1 MDSLPCRQKPFWCYI
16 RHGLFLNTPGDTSR
30 ASDHLMVHASIFSA
44 TQTFLLKQH
53 ACKLR
58 ACKVPWSH
66 FAEMFLLLFTKMFS
80 IQLYILFSVRSDA
93 LNLFDIF
100 VKFVNVIA
108 SGNTSTNFVY
118 VRNAVFAEL
127 FSTALFVCDYKSAL
141 FFKASCCH
149 PS

>member
-1 MDSLPCRQKPFWCYI
+1 
-16 RHGLFLNTPGDTSR
+16 
-30 ASDHLMVHASIFSA
+30 
-44 TQTFLLKQH
+44 
-53 ACKLR
+53 
-58 ACKVPWSH
+58 
-66 FAEMFLLLFTKMFS
+66 
-80 IQLYILFSVRSDA
+80 VRSDA